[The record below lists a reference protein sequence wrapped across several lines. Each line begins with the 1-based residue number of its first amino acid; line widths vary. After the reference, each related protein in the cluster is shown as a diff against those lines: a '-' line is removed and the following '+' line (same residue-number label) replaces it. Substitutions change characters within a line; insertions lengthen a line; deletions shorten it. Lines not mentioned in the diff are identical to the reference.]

1 MRTMLS
7 ALLIVAVLPVRAA
20 DEAVTLTKVKYE
32 ELGKFVV
39 SQKGKVV
46 VVDFWSTT

>member
-1 MRTMLS
+1 MIS
-7 ALLIVAVLPVRAA
+7 ALLIAAVLPAHAA
-20 DEAVTLTKVKYE
+20 EEEVKLEKVKYE
-32 ELGKFVV
+32 DLGKFVV